1 MRRLATL
8 IILCIAL
15 FTVPSSCNTKNK
27 KTTIVTEQKSI
38 LLVANDF
45 ESKLAATPDAQLV
58 DVRTPEEF
66 NEGHLKD
73 AVNINYQGNSFMQE
87 VDKLDKTRPTFVYCQ
102 SGGRSS
108 ESCNYMANHG
118 FKTLYEL
125 KGGFGIWTA
134 MNKPFDEIKS
144 E

>member
-1 MRRLATL
+1 M
-8 IILCIAL
+8 IPCIAL
-15 FTVPSSCNTKNK
+15 LTIPCSCNTKTK
-27 KTTIVTEQKSI
+27 KTTSDKEQKSI
-38 LLVANDF
+38 LLGANDF
-45 ESKLAATPDAQLV
+45 ESKLAATTDAQLV

-73 AVNINYQGNSFMQE
+73 AININYQGNSFMQE

-118 FKTLYEL
+118 FKALYEL

-134 MNKPFDEIKS
+134 MNKPIDAIKS